1 MTVKNISQYHGYSVE
16 QLMKLTTN
24 HLVQIL
30 GSARGRIICSCGK
43 GHHCGDEVLDE
54 GEKQFNQN
62 QESLFQKLKQVLAT
76 REHLF
81 NQIKSAKTVKR
92 QEKKVMRY

>member
-1 MTVKNISQYHGYSVE
+1 MTVKNISQYHSYSIE

-24 HLVQIL
+24 HLVHIL

-43 GHHCGDEVLDE
+43 GHHCGDEVLE
-54 GEKQFNQN
+54 ANEKQFNQN
-62 QESLFQKLKQVLAT
+62 QESLFQRLKQVLAT
-76 REHLF
+76 RENLF
-81 NQIKSAKTVKR
+81 NQVKSAKTVKR